1 MIKNKWIFKIILFI
15 IILTMLFGSILTSYA
30 NDQSWDEYIAEGL
43 YKNKLKKLLSTNESI
58 KLNNNKLLQNKKLAD
73 SMEPWEI
80 NAISDAYLVDIND
93 DNVKELLLVL
103 VQGSMRNYSFRI
115 YEKNSDCYVLLDEQE
130 GYMSPVIYN
139 NETHFIEIKT
149 DFDTKFLSQVIEYR
163 FEGSLFKQKVVYDIK
178 RYYDV
183 SGISKFK
190 EIINN
195 NYLNSLDNYPASKS
209 NIMKTDGPNNDHH
222 LSLVIDDKKNSNLFK
237 FNIYLQYTS
246 VGYAP
251 TKWIIE
257 SKDEFTEQFKGIGQ
271 IFTNN
276 DDLICFGYKFYKDKF
291 ENIFMLKISYDF
303 YNKLDN
309 VKIEDLVLQLY
320 KFNQDSIE
328 KVDSIIIHPKIV
340 VQKRDT

>member
-1 MIKNKWIFKIILFI
+1 MIKNKCLFKIILFI
-15 IILTMLFGSILTSYA
+15 MILTILFGCVLTSYA

-43 YKNKLKKLLSTNESI
+43 YKDKLIKLLSTNESI
-58 KLNNNKLLQNKKLAD
+58 KLNINKLKKNKKLTNA
-73 SMEPWEI
+73 MEPWEI
-80 NAISDAYLVDIND
+80 NDISDAYLVDIND

-103 VQGSMRNYSFRI
+103 VQGSMRNYSLRI
-115 YEKNSDCYVLLDEQE
+115 YEKNSDSYVLLDEQE

-139 NETHFIEIKT
+139 NEIHFIKIYT

-163 FEGSLFKQKVVYDIK
+163 FDGSSFKQKVVYDIK
-178 RYYDV
+178 KYYDV
-183 SGISKFK
+183 SGISKFN

-195 NYLNSLDNYPASKS
+195 NYLNSLDSYPASKS
-209 NIMKTDGPNNDHH
+209 NIMITDRPNNDHH
-222 LSLVIDDKKNSNLFK
+222 MSVMIDDKKNSNLFK

-251 TKWIIE
+251 TEWIIE
-257 SKDEFTEQFKGIGQ
+257 SKDKFTVQFKGMGQ

-276 DDLICFGYKFYKDKF
+276 DNLICLGYKFYKDKSN
-291 ENIFMLKISYDF
+291 NIFMLKISYDF

-340 VQKRDT
+340 VQKNDS